1 MSKPTYYKQIIN
13 TLESLYKAHPTYNM
27 GRHISTALD
36 NDYPDIWGVSDK
48 ELLTSLKKYEAS
60 LEMDVSHPDEEDLDK
75 IIKDGMNL
83 GRIFSN
89 DTEEEEE
96 Y

>member
-1 MSKPTYYKQIIN
+1 MSRPTYYKQIIHI
-13 TLESLYKAHPTYNM
+13 LESLHKAHPTYNM

-36 NDYPDIWGVSDK
+36 GYPDIWGVPDK
-48 ELLTSLKKYEAS
+48 ELLMSLKKYETS
-60 LEMDVSHPDEEDLDK
+60 LEMDVSHPDEEDIDK

-83 GRIFSN
+83 GGIFSN
-89 DTEEEEE
+89 DIEEEEE

>member
-13 TLESLYKAHPTYNM
+13 VLERLYKAHPTYNM

-36 NDYPDIWGVSDK
+36 ESNLWGVSDK
-48 ELLTSLKKYEAS
+48 ELLTSLKKYETS
-60 LEMDVSHPDEEDLDK
+60 LEMDIRHPDEEDIDK
-75 IIKDGMNL
+75 IIKDGMDL
-83 GRIFSN
+83 GGIFSN
-89 DTEEEEE
+89 DVEEEEE